1 MGSTQFKRYQLQP
14 RIIQRKFEYDTLFSF
29 LFDDSMKCLRGEIR
43 NKYPNRDG
51 FRGMLR
57 VQFQYRNNTD
67 AKQDRIFTLSC
78 IYSRNT
84 ICIPKVMQKSRVFA
98 PSGAHH

>member
-1 MGSTQFKRYQLQP
+1 MEGVTMGSTQFKRYQLQP

-51 FRGMLR
+51 FRGQNFHAIMH
-57 VQFQYRNNTD
+57 
-67 AKQDRIFTLSC
+67 IF
-78 IYSRNT
+78 
-84 ICIPKVMQKSRVFA
+84 
-98 PSGAHH
+98 